1 MLHAF
6 KDAGVDAN
14 SINEITLLLEGQRSE
29 IPKNSNTLCERLGGV
44 AAIEKAVKKLYEE
57 KLLEEEK
64 LKEFFKKVD
73 MK

>member
-14 SINEITLLLEGQRSE
+14 SINEITLLLECLRSE
-29 IPKNSNTLCERLGGV
+29 IPKKSNTLCERLGGV